1 MNYVVTPLEA
11 AVQTGLTASEIFE
24 ISDGNEAVVKLFDDA
39 YRVDLFALEAVLA
52 GHVIR
57 QAA

>member
-11 AVQTGLTASEIFE
+11 AEQTGLTVAEVFE
-24 ISDGNEAVVKLFDDA
+24 IADGNEAVVKLFDDV
-39 YRVDLFALEAVLA
+39 YRVDLCALEAVLA
-52 GHVIR
+52 GHIIR

>member
-11 AVQTGLTASEIFE
+11 AEQTGLTVAEVFE

-52 GHVIR
+52 GHIIR